1 MKYLVEKY
9 TLPRQEEAT
18 FLAKA
23 EEQKAKVIKT
33 FKTDDYSIFITINKV
48 VGYEGENAYIE
59 TNGNLDT
66 VEVFR
71 APFTLKPLTIK
82 EMLGLSLDIIPD
94 DVVKLE
100 PLEQLLFQDRIAEL
114 EAELTTHQED
124 IADYRQDLLEGLA
137 PALSEASELEVFI
150 EASKSSEE
158 KTEHNQGKIKE
169 LNGRLEE
176 LKKEYE
182 DNLLYIEDE
191 SEREEL
197 NNTYQAS
204 KLAYED
210 EIKALTESDKGVLED
225 TKVSGRI
232 VEAVR
237 KVSQNYESVYKLLA
251 DVSELKQLLAY
262 ELDEPYLQEE
272 LSSLEFATLLNEA
285 TEKAKV
291 QAQEEMVEP
300 DSEEEEKETTQD
312 VPELDEPDDN
322 WDDEET
328 EQVDNVE
335 SQSESGSKAL
345 ANFYEAIGQEY
356 DEADGKDD
364 TEDVQDKKDI
374 ELKKDDTEDVQDKKD
389 IELKEVTEETPK
401 QEEQVFSLDDL
412 KDSEKAESSDTEEE
426 KPSKKTKGK
435 KVKKAKKDKKDK
447 DKEKEGLTFKSSICI
462 GALVVTAGVI
472 ASAFIYYNNN
482 SKTKQI
488 ESQALKTYQ
497 KLPQKG
503 EEDKGMSKK
512 TYNELVKDLS
522 EWYPNLTENKTTGVT
537 GFFNYKKK
545 TYIVKQF
552 ARDKGVL
559 ETYTVDGKQVD
570 FNEKEINSIIESGKG

>member
-23 EEQKAKVIKT
+23 EEQKARVVKT
-33 FKTDDYSIFITINKV
+33 LKTDDYSIFITINKV

-59 TNGNLDT
+59 TKGNLDN

-124 IADYRQDLLEGLA
+124 IAGYRQDLLEGLA
-137 PALSEASELEVFI
+137 PALSEASELEAFI

-158 KTEHNQGKIKE
+158 KADHNQGKIKE

-197 NNTYQAS
+197 NDTYQAS

-210 EIKALTESDKGVLED
+210 EIKALTEPDKGVLED

-300 DSEEEEKETTQD
+300 DSEETDEETSQE
-312 VPELDEPDDN
+312 VPEMNDPDDN

-335 SQSESGSKAL
+335 GHSESGSKAL

-356 DEADGKDD
+356 DEDDGKDD
-364 TEDVQDKKDI
+364 TEDVQDEKDI
-374 ELKKDDTEDVQDKKD
+374 ELE
-389 IELKEVTEETPK
+389 EVTEKTPK

-426 KPSKKTKGK
+426 NPSKKTKGK
-435 KVKKAKKDKKDK
+435 KVKKEKKAKKDKKDK
-447 DKEKEGLTFKSSICI
+447 DKEKEGLTFKSSIYI

-482 SKTKQI
+482 SQTKQI

>member
-59 TNGNLDT
+59 TKGNLDN

-114 EAELTTHQED
+114 EAELTTHQKD

-158 KTEHNQGKIKE
+158 KAEHNQGKIKE

-204 KLAYED
+204 KLVYED

-237 KVSQNYESVYKLLA
+237 KISQNYESVYKLLA

-300 DSEEEEKETTQD
+300 DSEETDEETSQE

-328 EQVDNVE
+328 EQADDVE
-335 SQSESGSKAL
+335 SQSEGGSKAL
-345 ANFYEAIGQEY
+345 ANFYKAIGQEY
-356 DEADGKDD
+356 DEDDGKDD
-364 TEDVQDKKDI
+364 TEDVQDQKNI
-374 ELKKDDTEDVQDKKD
+374 ELE
-389 IELKEVTEETPK
+389 EVTKKTPK

-412 KDSEKAESSDTEEE
+412 ENSENAESSDTEEE

-435 KVKKAKKDKKDK
+435 KVKKEKKAKKDKKDK

-482 SKTKQI
+482 SQTKQI

>member
-59 TNGNLDT
+59 TKGNLDT

-114 EAELTTHQED
+114 EAELTTQQED
-124 IADYRQDLLEGLA
+124 IAGYRQDLLEGLA

-158 KTEHNQGKIKE
+158 KAEHNQGKIKE

-300 DSEEEEKETTQD
+300 DSEETDEETSQE

-328 EQVDNVE
+328 EQADDVE
-335 SQSESGSKAL
+335 SQSEGGSKAL

-356 DEADGKDD
+356 DEDDGKDD
-364 TEDVQDKKDI
+364 TEDVQDEKNIKL
-374 ELKKDDTEDVQDKKD
+374 E
-389 IELKEVTEETPK
+389 EVTEETPK

-412 KDSEKAESSDTEEE
+412 ENSENAESSDTEGE

-435 KVKKAKKDKKDK
+435 KAKKEKKAKKDKKDK
-447 DKEKEGLTFKSSICI
+447 DKDKEGLTFKSSIYI

-482 SKTKQI
+482 NKTKQI

>member
-59 TNGNLDT
+59 TKGNLDT

-158 KTEHNQGKIKE
+158 KAEHNQGKVKE

-197 NNTYQAS
+197 NNAYQAS
-204 KLAYED
+204 KLVYED

-237 KVSQNYESVYKLLA
+237 KISQNYESVYKLLA

-291 QAQEEMVEP
+291 QAQEEMVEL
-300 DSEEEEKETTQD
+300 DSEETDEETSQE

-328 EQVDNVE
+328 EQADDVE
-335 SQSESGSKAL
+335 SQSEGGSKAL

-356 DEADGKDD
+356 DEDDGKDD
-364 TEDVQDKKDI
+364 TEDVQDEKNIKL
-374 ELKKDDTEDVQDKKD
+374 E
-389 IELKEVTEETPK
+389 EVTEETPK

-412 KDSEKAESSDTEEE
+412 ENSENAESSDTEEE
-426 KPSKKTKGK
+426 KPSTKTKGK
-435 KVKKAKKDKKDK
+435 KAKKAKKEKKATKDKKDK
-447 DKEKEGLTFKSSICI
+447 DKEGLTFKSSIYI

-482 SKTKQI
+482 NKTKQI

-545 TYIVKQF
+545 TYIVNQF

>member
-23 EEQKAKVIKT
+23 EEQKARVVKT
-33 FKTDDYSIFITINKV
+33 LKTDDYSIFITINKV

-59 TNGNLDT
+59 TKGNLDN

-82 EMLGLSLDIIPD
+82 EILGLSLDIIPD

-100 PLEQLLFQDRIAEL
+100 PLEQLLFQDRIAEI

-124 IADYRQDLLEGLA
+124 IAEYRQDLLEGLA
-137 PALSEASELEVFI
+137 PALSEASELEAFI

-158 KTEHNQGKIKE
+158 KADHNQGKVKE

-197 NNTYQAS
+197 NDTYQAS

-210 EIKALTESDKGVLED
+210 EIKALTEPDKGVLED

-237 KVSQNYESVYKLLA
+237 KVSQNYEPVYKLLA

-272 LSSLEFATLLNEA
+272 LSSLEFATLLNET

-356 DEADGKDD
+356 DEDDG
-364 TEDVQDKKDI
+364 
-374 ELKKDDTEDVQDKKD
+374 KDDTEDVQDKKD

-401 QEEQVFSLDDL
+401 PKEQVFSLDDL
-412 KDSEKAESSDTEEE
+412 QDPEKAESSDTEEE

-435 KVKKAKKDKKDK
+435 KAKKEKKAKKDKKDK

-482 SKTKQI
+482 SQTKQI

>member
-59 TNGNLDT
+59 TKGNLDT

-114 EAELTTHQED
+114 EAELTTYQKD

-158 KTEHNQGKIKE
+158 KAEHNQGKIKE

-300 DSEEEEKETTQD
+300 DSEETDEEISQE

-328 EQVDNVE
+328 EQAEDLE
-335 SQSESGSKAL
+335 SQSEGGSKAL

-356 DEADGKDD
+356 DEDDGKDD
-364 TEDVQDKKDI
+364 TEDVQDEKNI
-374 ELKKDDTEDVQDKKD
+374 ELE
-389 IELKEVTEETPK
+389 EVTEETPK

-412 KDSEKAESSDTEEE
+412 ENSENAESSDTEEE

-435 KVKKAKKDKKDK
+435 KAKKAKKDKKDK
-447 DKEKEGLTFKSSICI
+447 DKDKEGLTFKSSIYI

-482 SKTKQI
+482 NKTKQI

>member
-59 TNGNLDT
+59 TKGNLDT

-124 IADYRQDLLEGLA
+124 IANYRQDLLEGLA

-158 KTEHNQGKIKE
+158 KAEHNQGKIKE

-237 KVSQNYESVYKLLA
+237 KISQNYESVYKLLA

-300 DSEEEEKETTQD
+300 DSEETDEETSQE
-312 VPELDEPDDN
+312 VSELDEPDDN

-328 EQVDNVE
+328 EQADNIE
-335 SQSESGSKAL
+335 SQSEGGSKAL

-356 DEADGKDD
+356 DEDDGKDD

-374 ELKKDDTEDVQDKKD
+374 ELE
-389 IELKEVTEETPK
+389 EVTKKTPK

-412 KDSEKAESSDTEEE
+412 EDSEKAESSDTEEE

-435 KVKKAKKDKKDK
+435 KAKKEKKAKKDKKDK
-447 DKEKEGLTFKSSICI
+447 DKEKEGLTFKSSIYI

-482 SKTKQI
+482 NKTKQI

>member
-59 TNGNLDT
+59 TKGNLDN

-114 EAELTTHQED
+114 EAELTTYQDD
-124 IADYRQDLLEGLA
+124 IAGYRQDLLEGLA

-158 KTEHNQGKIKE
+158 KAEHNQGKIKE

-300 DSEEEEKETTQD
+300 DREETDEETSQE

-328 EQVDNVE
+328 EQADDVE
-335 SQSESGSKAL
+335 SQSEGGSKAL

-364 TEDVQDKKDI
+364 TEDVQDEKNI
-374 ELKKDDTEDVQDKKD
+374 ELE
-389 IELKEVTEETPK
+389 EVTKETPK

-412 KDSEKAESSDTEEE
+412 ENSENAESSDTEEE

-435 KVKKAKKDKKDK
+435 KAKKAKKDKKDK
-447 DKEKEGLTFKSSICI
+447 DKDKEGLTFKSSIYI

-482 SKTKQI
+482 NKTKQI

>member
-59 TNGNLDT
+59 TKGNLDT

-82 EMLGLSLDIIPD
+82 EMLGLSLDIVPD

-124 IADYRQDLLEGLA
+124 IANYRQDLLEGLA

-158 KTEHNQGKIKE
+158 KAEHNQGKIKE

-204 KLAYED
+204 KLVYED

-237 KVSQNYESVYKLLA
+237 KISQNYESVYKLLA

-285 TEKAKV
+285 TEKAK
-291 QAQEEMVEP
+291 EEMVEP

-345 ANFYEAIGQEY
+345 ANFYEAIGEQY
-356 DEADGKDD
+356 DDDDGKDKI
-364 TEDVQDKKDI
+364 EDVQNEKNN
-374 ELKKDDTEDVQDKKD
+374 EF
-389 IELKEVTEETPK
+389 KEVTKKTPEE
-401 QEEQVFSLDDL
+401 EEQVFSLDDL
-412 KDSEKAESSDTEEE
+412 ENSESAESSDTEEE

-435 KVKKAKKDKKDK
+435 KAKKEKKAKKDR
-447 DKEKEGLTFKSSICI
+447 DKEKEGLTFKSSIYI

-482 SKTKQI
+482 SQTKQI

>member
-23 EEQKAKVIKT
+23 EEQKARVVKT
-33 FKTDDYSIFITINKV
+33 LKTDDYSIFITINKV

-59 TNGNLDT
+59 TKGNLDN

-124 IADYRQDLLEGLA
+124 IAGYRQDLLEGLA
-137 PALSEASELEVFI
+137 PALSEASELEAFI

-158 KTEHNQGKIKE
+158 KADHNQGKIKE

-197 NNTYQAS
+197 NDTYQAS

-210 EIKALTESDKGVLED
+210 EIKALTEPDKGVLED

-300 DSEEEEKETTQD
+300 DSEETDEETSQE
-312 VPELDEPDDN
+312 VPEMNDPDDN

-335 SQSESGSKAL
+335 GHSESGSKAL

-356 DEADGKDD
+356 DEDDGKDD
-364 TEDVQDKKDI
+364 TEDVQDEKDI
-374 ELKKDDTEDVQDKKD
+374 ELE
-389 IELKEVTEETPK
+389 EMTEETPK

-426 KPSKKTKGK
+426 KPSKNTKGK
-435 KVKKAKKDKKDK
+435 KAKKEKKAKKDKKDK
-447 DKEKEGLTFKSSICI
+447 DKEKEGLTFKSSIYI

>member
-59 TNGNLDT
+59 TKGNLDT

-124 IADYRQDLLEGLA
+124 IANYRQDLLEGLA

-272 LSSLEFATLLNEA
+272 LSSLEFATLLNES

-300 DSEEEEKETTQD
+300 DSEEEEKETTQY

-374 ELKKDDTEDVQDKKD
+374 ELK
-389 IELKEVTEETPK
+389 EVTEETPK

-412 KDSEKAESSDTEEE
+412 KDTEEE

-435 KVKKAKKDKKDK
+435 KVKKEKKAKKDKKDK
-447 DKEKEGLTFKSSICI
+447 DKEKEGLTFKSSVCI

>member
-23 EEQKAKVIKT
+23 EEQKAGVIKT

-59 TNGNLDT
+59 TKGNLDN

-94 DVVKLE
+94 DVAKLE

-114 EAELTTHQED
+114 EAELTTHQKD

-158 KTEHNQGKIKE
+158 KAEHNQGKIKV

-191 SEREEL
+191 SERKEL

-210 EIKALTESDKGVLED
+210 EIKALTEPDKGVLED

-237 KVSQNYESVYKLLA
+237 KISQNYESVYKLLA

-291 QAQEEMVEP
+291 KAQEEMVEP
-300 DSEEEEKETTQD
+300 DSEETDEETSQG

-328 EQVDNVE
+328 EQADDAE
-335 SQSESGSKAL
+335 SQSEGGSKAL

-356 DEADGKDD
+356 DEDDGKDD
-364 TEDVQDKKDI
+364 TEDVQDEKNIKL
-374 ELKKDDTEDVQDKKD
+374 E
-389 IELKEVTEETPK
+389 EVTEETPK

-412 KDSEKAESSDTEEE
+412 ENSENAESSDTEEE

-435 KVKKAKKDKKDK
+435 KAKKEKKAKKDKKDK

-537 GFFNYKKK
+537 GFFNYKNK
-545 TYIVKQF
+545 TYIIKQF

>member
-59 TNGNLDT
+59 TKGNLDT

-158 KTEHNQGKIKE
+158 KAEHNQGKIKE

-197 NNTYQAS
+197 NNAYQAS
-204 KLAYED
+204 KLVYED

-237 KVSQNYESVYKLLA
+237 KISQNYESVYKLLA

-300 DSEEEEKETTQD
+300 DSEETDEETSQE

-328 EQVDNVE
+328 EQADDVE
-335 SQSESGSKAL
+335 SQSEGGSKAL

-356 DEADGKDD
+356 DEDDGKDD
-364 TEDVQDKKDI
+364 TEDVQDEKNIKL
-374 ELKKDDTEDVQDKKD
+374 E
-389 IELKEVTEETPK
+389 EVTEKTPK

-412 KDSEKAESSDTEEE
+412 ENSENAESSDTEEE

-435 KVKKAKKDKKDK
+435 KAKKEKKAKKDKDK
-447 DKEKEGLTFKSSICI
+447 DKEGLTFKSSIYI

-482 SKTKQI
+482 NKTKQI

>member
-23 EEQKAKVIKT
+23 EEQKARVVKT
-33 FKTDDYSIFITINKV
+33 LKTDDYSIFITINKV

-59 TNGNLDT
+59 TKGNLDN

-124 IADYRQDLLEGLA
+124 IAEYRQDLLEGLA
-137 PALSEASELEVFI
+137 PALSEASELEAFI

-158 KTEHNQGKIKE
+158 KADHNQGKVKE

-210 EIKALTESDKGVLED
+210 EIKALTEPDKGVLED

-237 KVSQNYESVYKLLA
+237 KVSQNYEAVYKLLA

-285 TEKAKV
+285 TEKAKL

-300 DSEEEEKETTQD
+300 DSEETDEETSQE
-312 VPELDEPDDN
+312 VPEMNEPDDN

-335 SQSESGSKAL
+335 VQSESGSKAL

-356 DEADGKDD
+356 DGDDGKDD

-374 ELKKDDTEDVQDKKD
+374 ELE
-389 IELKEVTEETPK
+389 EVTEETPK
-401 QEEQVFSLDDL
+401 QGEQVFSLDDL
-412 KDSEKAESSDTEEE
+412 QDSEKAESSDTEEE

-435 KVKKAKKDKKDK
+435 KAKKEKKAKKDKKDK

-472 ASAFIYYNNN
+472 VSAFIYYNNN
-482 SKTKQI
+482 SQTKQI

>member
-59 TNGNLDT
+59 TKGNLET

-114 EAELTTHQED
+114 EAELTTQQED
-124 IADYRQDLLEGLA
+124 IAGYRQDLLEGLA

-158 KTEHNQGKIKE
+158 KAEHNQGKIKE

-300 DSEEEEKETTQD
+300 DSEETDEETSQE

-335 SQSESGSKAL
+335 GQSESGSKAL

-356 DEADGKDD
+356 DEDDGKDD
-364 TEDVQDKKDI
+364 TEDVQDEKDI
-374 ELKKDDTEDVQDKKD
+374 ELE
-389 IELKEVTEETPK
+389 EVTEETPK

-435 KVKKAKKDKKDK
+435 KVKKEKKAKKDKKDK

-482 SKTKQI
+482 SQTKQI

>member
-23 EEQKAKVIKT
+23 EEQKARVVKT
-33 FKTDDYSIFITINKV
+33 LKTDDYSIFITINKV

-59 TNGNLDT
+59 TKGNLDN

-82 EMLGLSLDIIPD
+82 EILGLSLDIIPD

-100 PLEQLLFQDRIAEL
+100 PLEQLLFQDRIAEI

-124 IADYRQDLLEGLA
+124 IAEYRQDLLEGLA
-137 PALSEASELEVFI
+137 PALSEASELEAFI

-158 KTEHNQGKIKE
+158 KADHNQGKVKE

-197 NNTYQAS
+197 NDTYQAS

-210 EIKALTESDKGVLED
+210 EIKALTEPDKGVLED

-356 DEADGKDD
+356 DEDDG
-364 TEDVQDKKDI
+364 
-374 ELKKDDTEDVQDKKD
+374 KDDTEDVQDKKD

-401 QEEQVFSLDDL
+401 PKEQVFSLDDL
-412 KDSEKAESSDTEEE
+412 QDPEKAESSDTEEE

-435 KVKKAKKDKKDK
+435 KAKKEKKAKKDKKDK

-482 SKTKQI
+482 SQTKQI

>member
-59 TNGNLDT
+59 TKGNLDT

-251 DVSELKQLLAY
+251 DASELKQLLAY

-374 ELKKDDTEDVQDKKD
+374 ELK
-389 IELKEVTEETPK
+389 EVTEETPK

-412 KDSEKAESSDTEEE
+412 KDTEEE

-435 KVKKAKKDKKDK
+435 KVKKEKKAKKDKKDK

-482 SKTKQI
+482 SQTKQI

>member
-59 TNGNLDT
+59 TKGNLDT

-124 IADYRQDLLEGLA
+124 IANYRQDLLEGLA

-158 KTEHNQGKIKE
+158 KAEHNQGKIKE

-300 DSEEEEKETTQD
+300 DSEETDEETSQE

-328 EQVDNVE
+328 EQADDVE
-335 SQSESGSKAL
+335 SQSEGGSKAL

-356 DEADGKDD
+356 DEDDRKDD
-364 TEDVQDKKDI
+364 TEDVQDEKNI
-374 ELKKDDTEDVQDKKD
+374 EPE
-389 IELKEVTEETPK
+389 EVTEETPK

-412 KDSEKAESSDTEEE
+412 ENSENAESSDTEEE

-435 KVKKAKKDKKDK
+435 KAKKEKKAKKDKKDK
-447 DKEKEGLTFKSSICI
+447 DKEKEGLTFKSSIYI

-482 SKTKQI
+482 NKTKQI

>member
-23 EEQKAKVIKT
+23 EEQKAGVIKT
-33 FKTDDYSIFITINKV
+33 FKADDYSIFITINKV

-59 TNGNLDT
+59 TKGNLDN

-158 KTEHNQGKIKE
+158 KAEHNQGKIKE

-182 DNLLYIEDE
+182 DNLLYIEDDKE
-191 SEREEL
+191 KEEL

-204 KLAYED
+204 KLSYED

-225 TKVSGRI
+225 TKVSGRV

-237 KVSQNYESVYKLLA
+237 KISQNYESVHKLLS

-300 DSEEEEKETTQD
+300 DSEETDEETSQE
-312 VPELDEPDDN
+312 VPELDDPDDN

-328 EQVDNVE
+328 EQADDVE
-335 SQSESGSKAL
+335 SQSEGGSKAL

-356 DEADGKDD
+356 DEDDGKDD
-364 TEDVQDKKDI
+364 TEDVQDEKNI
-374 ELKKDDTEDVQDKKD
+374 ELE
-389 IELKEVTEETPK
+389 EMTEETPK

-412 KDSEKAESSDTEEE
+412 ENSENAESSDTEEE

-435 KVKKAKKDKKDK
+435 KAKKEKKAKKDKKDK
-447 DKEKEGLTFKSSICI
+447 DKEKEGLTFKSSIYI

>member
-59 TNGNLDT
+59 TKGNLDT

-114 EAELTTHQED
+114 EAELTTHKED
-124 IADYRQDLLEGLA
+124 ISDYRQDLLEGLA

-158 KTEHNQGKIKE
+158 KAEHNQGKIKE

-210 EIKALTESDKGVLED
+210 EIKALTEPDKGVLED

-300 DSEEEEKETTQD
+300 DSEEMNEETSQE

-328 EQVDNVE
+328 EQADNVE
-335 SQSESGSKAL
+335 SQSEGGSKAL

-356 DEADGKDD
+356 DEDDGKDD
-364 TEDVQDKKDI
+364 TE
-374 ELKKDDTEDVQDKKD
+374 
-389 IELKEVTEETPK
+389 VTEETPT

-412 KDSEKAESSDTEEE
+412 ENSENAESSDTEEE
-426 KPSKKTKGK
+426 KPSKKTKG
-435 KVKKAKKDKKDK
+435 KKAKKDKKDK

>member
-59 TNGNLDT
+59 TKGNLDT

-124 IADYRQDLLEGLA
+124 IAGYRQDLLEGLA

-158 KTEHNQGKIKE
+158 KAEHNQGKIKE

-291 QAQEEMVEP
+291 QEEMVEP
-300 DSEEEEKETTQD
+300 DSEETDEETSQE

-328 EQVDNVE
+328 EQADDVE
-335 SQSESGSKAL
+335 SQSEGGSKAL

-356 DEADGKDD
+356 DEDDGKDD
-364 TEDVQDKKDI
+364 TEDVQDEKNIKL
-374 ELKKDDTEDVQDKKD
+374 E
-389 IELKEVTEETPK
+389 EVTEETPK

-412 KDSEKAESSDTEEE
+412 ENSENAESSDTEEE

-435 KVKKAKKDKKDK
+435 KAKKEKKAKKDKKEKDK
-447 DKEKEGLTFKSSICI
+447 DKEGLTFKSSIYI

-482 SKTKQI
+482 NKTKQI

>member
-23 EEQKAKVIKT
+23 EEQKARVVKT
-33 FKTDDYSIFITINKV
+33 LKTDDYSIFITINKV

-59 TNGNLDT
+59 TKGNLDN

-71 APFTLKPLTIK
+71 APFTLKSLTIK

-124 IADYRQDLLEGLA
+124 IAGYRQDLLEGLA
-137 PALSEASELEVFI
+137 PALSEASELEAFI

-158 KTEHNQGKIKE
+158 KADHNQGKIKE

-197 NNTYQAS
+197 NDTYQAS

-210 EIKALTESDKGVLED
+210 EIKALTEPDKGVLED

-300 DSEEEEKETTQD
+300 DSEETDEETSQE
-312 VPELDEPDDN
+312 VPEMNDPDDN

-335 SQSESGSKAL
+335 GHSESGSKAL

-356 DEADGKDD
+356 DEDDGKDD
-364 TEDVQDKKDI
+364 TEDVQDEKDI
-374 ELKKDDTEDVQDKKD
+374 ELE
-389 IELKEVTEETPK
+389 EMTEETPK

-435 KVKKAKKDKKDK
+435 KAKKEKKAKKDKKDK
-447 DKEKEGLTFKSSICI
+447 DKEKEGLTFKSSIYI

>member
-59 TNGNLDT
+59 TKGNLDT

-158 KTEHNQGKIKE
+158 KAEHNQGKIKE

-300 DSEEEEKETTQD
+300 DSEETDEETSQE

-328 EQVDNVE
+328 EQADDVE
-335 SQSESGSKAL
+335 SQSEGGSKAL

-356 DEADGKDD
+356 DEDDGKDD
-364 TEDVQDKKDI
+364 TEDVQDEKDI
-374 ELKKDDTEDVQDKKD
+374 KLEK
-389 IELKEVTEETPK
+389 VTEETPK

-412 KDSEKAESSDTEEE
+412 ENSENAGPSDTEEE

-435 KVKKAKKDKKDK
+435 KAKKEKKAKKDKKDK
-447 DKEKEGLTFKSSICI
+447 DKDKEGLTFKSSIYI

>member
-59 TNGNLDT
+59 TKGNLDT

-94 DVVKLE
+94 DVAKLE

-124 IADYRQDLLEGLA
+124 ISDYRQDLLEGLA

-158 KTEHNQGKIKE
+158 KAEHNQGKIKE

-210 EIKALTESDKGVLED
+210 EIKALTEPDKGVLED

-291 QAQEEMVEP
+291 QAQEEMVEL
-300 DSEEEEKETTQD
+300 DSEETDEETSQG
-312 VPELDEPDDN
+312 VPELDDPDDN

-328 EQVDNVE
+328 EQADNVE
-335 SQSESGSKAL
+335 SQSEGGSKAL
-345 ANFYEAIGQEY
+345 ANFYEAIGKEY
-356 DEADGKDD
+356 DEDDGKDD
-364 TEDVQDKKDI
+364 TEDVQDEKDI
-374 ELKKDDTEDVQDKKD
+374 ELE
-389 IELKEVTEETPK
+389 EVTEETPK

-412 KDSEKAESSDTEEE
+412 ENSENAESSDTEEE
-426 KPSKKTKGK
+426 KPSKKTKG
-435 KVKKAKKDKKDK
+435 KKAKKDKKDK

>member
-33 FKTDDYSIFITINKV
+33 LKTDDYSIFITINKV

-59 TNGNLDT
+59 TKGNLDT

-124 IADYRQDLLEGLA
+124 ISDYRQDLLEGLA

-158 KTEHNQGKIKE
+158 KAEHNQGKIKE

-210 EIKALTESDKGVLED
+210 EIKALTEPDKGVLED

-300 DSEEEEKETTQD
+300 DSEEMNEETSQE

-328 EQVDNVE
+328 EQADNVE
-335 SQSESGSKAL
+335 SQSEGGSKAL

-356 DEADGKDD
+356 DEDDGKDD
-364 TEDVQDKKDI
+364 TEDVQDEKDI
-374 ELKKDDTEDVQDKKD
+374 ELE
-389 IELKEVTEETPK
+389 EVTGKTPK

-412 KDSEKAESSDTEEE
+412 ENSENAESSDTEEE
-426 KPSKKTKGK
+426 KPSKKTKG
-435 KVKKAKKDKKDK
+435 KKAKKDKKDK

>member
-59 TNGNLDT
+59 TKGNLDT

-71 APFTLKPLTIK
+71 APFSLKPLTIK

-114 EAELTTHQED
+114 EAELTTHRED

-158 KTEHNQGKIKE
+158 KAEHNQGKIKE

-204 KLAYED
+204 KLVYED
-210 EIKALTESDKGVLED
+210 EIKALTEPDEGVLED

-300 DSEEEEKETTQD
+300 DSEETDEETSQG

-328 EQVDNVE
+328 EQADDVE
-335 SQSESGSKAL
+335 SQSDGGSKAL

-356 DEADGKDD
+356 DEDDGKDD
-364 TEDVQDKKDI
+364 TKNVQNKKDI
-374 ELKKDDTEDVQDKKD
+374 KLE
-389 IELKEVTEETPK
+389 EVTEKTPK

-412 KDSEKAESSDTEEE
+412 QDSEKAESSDTEEE

-435 KVKKAKKDKKDK
+435 KAKKEKKAKKDKKDK

-482 SKTKQI
+482 SQTKQI

>member
-59 TNGNLDT
+59 TKGNLDT

-124 IADYRQDLLEGLA
+124 IAGYRQDLLEGLA

-158 KTEHNQGKIKE
+158 KAEHNQGKIKE

-300 DSEEEEKETTQD
+300 DSEETDKETSQD

-335 SQSESGSKAL
+335 SQSEGGSKAL
-345 ANFYEAIGQEY
+345 ANFYEAIGEQY
-356 DEADGKDD
+356 DDDDGKD
-364 TEDVQDKKDI
+364 KI
-374 ELKKDDTEDVQDKKD
+374 EDVQDKKD
-389 IELKEVTEETPK
+389 IELKEVTEKTPK
-401 QEEQVFSLDDL
+401 KEEQVFSLDDL
-412 KDSEKAESSDTEEE
+412 ENSENAGSSDTEEE

-435 KVKKAKKDKKDK
+435 KAKKEKKAKKDKKDK
-447 DKEKEGLTFKSSICI
+447 DKDKEGLTFKSSIYI

-482 SKTKQI
+482 NKTKQI

>member
-59 TNGNLDT
+59 TKGNLDT

-124 IADYRQDLLEGLA
+124 IAEYRQDLLEGLA
-137 PALSEASELEVFI
+137 PALSEASELEAFI

-158 KTEHNQGKIKE
+158 KADHNQGKVKE

-210 EIKALTESDKGVLED
+210 EIKALTEPDKGVLED

-300 DSEEEEKETTQD
+300 DSEETDEETSQE
-312 VPELDEPDDN
+312 VPEMNEPDDN

-335 SQSESGSKAL
+335 GQSESGSKAL
-345 ANFYEAIGQEY
+345 ANFYKAIGQEC
-356 DEADGKDD
+356 DEDDRKDD
-364 TEDVQDKKDI
+364 TEDVQDEKDI
-374 ELKKDDTEDVQDKKD
+374 ELE
-389 IELKEVTEETPK
+389 EVTEETPK
-401 QEEQVFSLDDL
+401 QGEQVFSLDDL
-412 KDSEKAESSDTEEE
+412 QDSEK
-426 KPSKKTKGK
+426 
-435 KVKKAKKDKKDK
+435 K

-482 SKTKQI
+482 SQTKQI

>member
-23 EEQKAKVIKT
+23 EEQKARVVKT
-33 FKTDDYSIFITINKV
+33 LKTDDYSIFITINKV

-59 TNGNLDT
+59 TKGNLDN

-82 EMLGLSLDIIPD
+82 EILGLSLDIIPD

-124 IADYRQDLLEGLA
+124 IAEYRQDLLEGLA
-137 PALSEASELEVFI
+137 PALSEASELEAFI

-158 KTEHNQGKIKE
+158 KADHNQGKVKE

-197 NNTYQAS
+197 NDTYQAS

-210 EIKALTESDKGVLED
+210 EIKALTEPDKGVLED

-356 DEADGKDD
+356 DEDDG
-364 TEDVQDKKDI
+364 
-374 ELKKDDTEDVQDKKD
+374 KDDTEDVQDKKD

-401 QEEQVFSLDDL
+401 PKEQVFSLDDL
-412 KDSEKAESSDTEEE
+412 QDPEKAESSDTEEE

-435 KVKKAKKDKKDK
+435 KAKKEKKAKKDKKDK

-482 SKTKQI
+482 SQTKQI

>member
-23 EEQKAKVIKT
+23 EEQKAGVIKT

-59 TNGNLDT
+59 TKGNLDN

-158 KTEHNQGKIKE
+158 KAEHNQGKIKE

-182 DNLLYIEDE
+182 DNLLYIEDDKE
-191 SEREEL
+191 KEEL

-204 KLAYED
+204 KLSYED

-225 TKVSGRI
+225 TKVSGRV

-237 KVSQNYESVYKLLA
+237 KISQNYESVHKLLS

-300 DSEEEEKETTQD
+300 DSEETDEETSQE
-312 VPELDEPDDN
+312 VPELDDPDDN

-328 EQVDNVE
+328 EQADDVE
-335 SQSESGSKAL
+335 SQSEGGSKAL

-356 DEADGKDD
+356 DEDDGKDD
-364 TEDVQDKKDI
+364 TEDVQDEKDI
-374 ELKKDDTEDVQDKKD
+374 ELE
-389 IELKEVTEETPK
+389 EVTEETPK

-412 KDSEKAESSDTEEE
+412 ENSENAESSDTEEE

-435 KVKKAKKDKKDK
+435 KAKKEKKAKKDKKDK
-447 DKEKEGLTFKSSICI
+447 DKEKEGLTFKSSIYI

>member
-59 TNGNLDT
+59 TKGNLDT

-114 EAELTTHQED
+114 EAELTTYQKD

-158 KTEHNQGKIKE
+158 KAEHNQGKIKE

-237 KVSQNYESVYKLLA
+237 KISQNYESVYKLLA

-285 TEKAKV
+285 TEKA
-291 QAQEEMVEP
+291 QAQEEVVEP
-300 DSEEEEKETTQD
+300 DSEEMNEETSQE
-312 VPELDEPDDN
+312 VPELDEPDDS

-328 EQVDNVE
+328 EQADDVE
-335 SQSESGSKAL
+335 SQSEGGSKAL

-356 DEADGKDD
+356 DEDDGKDD
-364 TEDVQDKKDI
+364 TKDVQDEKN
-374 ELKKDDTEDVQDKKD
+374 
-389 IELKEVTEETPK
+389 IELKEVTKETPK

-412 KDSEKAESSDTEEE
+412 ANSENAGSSDTEEE

-435 KVKKAKKDKKDK
+435 KAKKEKKAKKDKKDK
-447 DKEKEGLTFKSSICI
+447 DKDKEGLTFKSSIYI

-482 SKTKQI
+482 NKTKQI

>member
-23 EEQKAKVIKT
+23 EEQKAGVIKT
-33 FKTDDYSIFITINKV
+33 FKTDDYSIFITLNKV

-59 TNGNLDT
+59 TKGNLDT

-82 EMLGLSLDIIPD
+82 EMLGLNLDIIPD

-114 EAELTTHQED
+114 EAELTTHQKD

-158 KTEHNQGKIKE
+158 KAEHNQGKIKE

-210 EIKALTESDKGVLED
+210 EIKALTEPDKGVLED

-300 DSEEEEKETTQD
+300 DSEEMNEETSQE

-328 EQVDNVE
+328 EQADNVE
-335 SQSESGSKAL
+335 SQSEGGSKAL

-356 DEADGKDD
+356 DEDDRKDD
-364 TEDVQDKKDI
+364 TEDVQDEKDI
-374 ELKKDDTEDVQDKKD
+374 ELEA
-389 IELKEVTEETPK
+389 VTEETPK
-401 QEEQVFSLDDL
+401 QEGQVFSLDDL
-412 KDSEKAESSDTEEE
+412 ENSENAGSSDTEEE

-435 KVKKAKKDKKDK
+435 KAKKEKKAKKDKKDK
-447 DKEKEGLTFKSSICI
+447 DKDKEGLTFKSSIYI

-482 SKTKQI
+482 NKTKQI

>member
-59 TNGNLDT
+59 TKGNLDT

-100 PLEQLLFQDRIAEL
+100 PLEQLLFQDRITEL

-374 ELKKDDTEDVQDKKD
+374 ELK
-389 IELKEVTEETPK
+389 EVTEETPK

>member
-59 TNGNLDT
+59 TKGNLDN

-82 EMLGLSLDIIPD
+82 EILGLSLDIIPD

-114 EAELTTHQED
+114 EAELTTHQKD

-158 KTEHNQGKIKE
+158 KAEHNQGKIKE

-204 KLAYED
+204 KLVYED

-237 KVSQNYESVYKLLA
+237 KISQNYESVYKLLA

-300 DSEEEEKETTQD
+300 DSEETDEETSQE

-328 EQVDNVE
+328 EQADDVE
-335 SQSESGSKAL
+335 SQSEGGSKAL

-356 DEADGKDD
+356 DEDDGKDD
-364 TEDVQDKKDI
+364 TEDVQDEKNIKL
-374 ELKKDDTEDVQDKKD
+374 E
-389 IELKEVTEETPK
+389 EVTEETPK

-412 KDSEKAESSDTEEE
+412 ENSENAGSSDTEEE

-435 KVKKAKKDKKDK
+435 KAKKEKKAKKDKKDK
-447 DKEKEGLTFKSSICI
+447 DKDKEGLTFKSSIYI

-482 SKTKQI
+482 NKTKQI

>member
-59 TNGNLDT
+59 TKGNLDN

-124 IADYRQDLLEGLA
+124 IANYRQDLLEGLA

-158 KTEHNQGKIKE
+158 KAEHNQGKIKE

-204 KLAYED
+204 KLVYED

-237 KVSQNYESVYKLLA
+237 KISQNYESVYKLLA

-300 DSEEEEKETTQD
+300 DSEETDEETSQE
-312 VPELDEPDDN
+312 VSELDEPDDN

-328 EQVDNVE
+328 EQPDDVE
-335 SQSESGSKAL
+335 SQSEGGSKAL

-356 DEADGKDD
+356 DEDDGKDD
-364 TEDVQDKKDI
+364 TKDVQDEKN
-374 ELKKDDTEDVQDKKD
+374 
-389 IELKEVTEETPK
+389 IELKEVTEKTPK
-401 QEEQVFSLDDL
+401 KEEQVFSLDDL
-412 KDSEKAESSDTEEE
+412 ENSENAESSDTEEE

-435 KVKKAKKDKKDK
+435 KAKKEKKAKKDKDK
-447 DKEKEGLTFKSSICI
+447 DKEGLTFKSSIYI

-482 SKTKQI
+482 NKTKQI

>member
-23 EEQKAKVIKT
+23 EEQKAKIIKT

-59 TNGNLDT
+59 TKGNLDT

-374 ELKKDDTEDVQDKKD
+374 ELK
-389 IELKEVTEETPK
+389 EVTEETPK

>member
-59 TNGNLDT
+59 TKGNLDN

-114 EAELTTHQED
+114 EAELTTHQKD

-158 KTEHNQGKIKE
+158 KAEHNQGKIKE

-204 KLAYED
+204 KLVYED

-237 KVSQNYESVYKLLA
+237 KISQNYESVYKLLA

-300 DSEEEEKETTQD
+300 DSKEEEKETTQD

-328 EQVDNVE
+328 EQLDNVE
-335 SQSESGSKAL
+335 GQFESGSKAL

-356 DEADGKDD
+356 DEDDGKDD
-364 TEDVQDKKDI
+364 TEDVQDEKDI
-374 ELKKDDTEDVQDKKD
+374 ELE
-389 IELKEVTEETPK
+389 EVTEETPK

-426 KPSKKTKGK
+426 NPSKKTKGK
-435 KVKKAKKDKKDK
+435 KVKKEKKAKKDKKDK
-447 DKEKEGLTFKSSICI
+447 DKEKEGLTFKSSIYI

-482 SKTKQI
+482 SQTKQI

>member
-59 TNGNLDT
+59 TKGNLDT

-374 ELKKDDTEDVQDKKD
+374 ELK
-389 IELKEVTEETPK
+389 EVTEETPK

-412 KDSEKAESSDTEEE
+412 KDTEEE

-435 KVKKAKKDKKDK
+435 KVKKEKKAKKDKKDK

-482 SKTKQI
+482 SQTKQI
-488 ESQALKTYQ
+488 ESQSLKTYQ

>member
-59 TNGNLDT
+59 TKGNLDN

-114 EAELTTHQED
+114 EAELTTHQKD

-158 KTEHNQGKIKE
+158 KAEHNQGKIKE

-237 KVSQNYESVYKLLA
+237 KISQNYESVYKLLA

-300 DSEEEEKETTQD
+300 DSEETDEDTSQE
-312 VPELDEPDDN
+312 VSELDEPDDN

-328 EQVDNVE
+328 EQADNIE
-335 SQSESGSKAL
+335 SQSEGGSKAL

-356 DEADGKDD
+356 DDDDGKDD

-374 ELKKDDTEDVQDKKD
+374 ELE
-389 IELKEVTEETPK
+389 EVTKKTPK

-412 KDSEKAESSDTEEE
+412 EDSEKAESSDTEEE

-435 KVKKAKKDKKDK
+435 KAKKEKKAKKDKRDK
-447 DKEKEGLTFKSSICI
+447 DKEKEGLTFKSSIYI

-482 SKTKQI
+482 NKTKQI